1 MANKYLDSMGVSLLW
16 QKIKNGFQALQ
27 NNIDNK
33 VDKVDGKALSSND
46 YTADEKAKLTGIAA
60 GAEVNVNAD
69 WSKDTGDAAILNKPT
84 KLSEFTNDGNF
95 VTDASYVHTDN
106 NLTAALVE
114 KINAAGNSTFTGSY
128 TDLTNKPDLTQYQ
141 TATQVET
148 AIASATTTAVRYKG
162 SVASVDKLPTTGQ
175 KTGDLY
181 NITATGMNTVWN
193 GTAWDDQ
200 APTVDLS
207 GYVQTADLDEITN
220 TEIDTICV

>member
-69 WSKDTGDAAILNKPT
+69 WSKDTGDSAILNKPT
-84 KLSEFTNDGNF
+84 KLSQFTNDGNF

-106 NLTAALVE
+106 NLTAELKQ
-114 KINAAGNSTFTGSY
+114 KILDAGTGSFTGNY
-128 TDLTNKPDLTQYQ
+128 ADLVGKPDLSQYQ
-141 TATQVET
+141 TETQVTSAINT
-148 AIASATTTAVRYKG
+148 AIASAYKYKG
-162 SVASVDKLPTTGQ
+162 SVANEAALPTTGQ
-175 KTGDLY
+175 VTGDIY
-181 NITATGMNTVWN
+181 NLQDTDMNVAWN
-193 GTAWDDQ
+193 GTAWDKL
-200 APTVDLS
+200 APTIDLTPYLKS
-207 GYVQTADLDEITN
+207 ADMVAITE
-220 TEIDTICV
+220 TEINTICQ